1 MKETV
6 AIIGASNKPDRYSYK
21 ALQALL
27 DNDHNPIPINP
38 KFDDINGVKCYP
50 NLYAYPDE
58 IDTITLY
65 LRPANLLPM
74 IPQIIKIKPK
84 RVIFNPGTEDAE
96 IMKQLEEGGIEA
108 QEACT
113 LVLLKTNQF

>member
-1 MKETV
+1 MQETV
-6 AIIGASNKPDRYSYK
+6 AIIGASNKTDRYAYK
-21 ALQALL
+21 ALQELIA
-27 DNDHNPIPINP
+27 NNHNPIPVNP
-38 KFDDINGVKCYP
+38 KFDNIDGLKCYP
-50 NLYAYPDE
+50 DLESFPDK

-65 LRPANLLPM
+65 LRAANLLP
-74 IPQIIKIKPK
+74 IVPQIIKIKPK

-96 IMKQLEEGGIEA
+96 IMKQLEKVGIEA